1 MFALGL
7 SRVMERTDLGQWLR
21 TLKDPARTERVWRL
35 GLLTGLR
42 AEPDGRFST
51 PNFERGLVLDRL
63 VELRKPRAILE
74 LGTGRGLGAFAMAA
88 AGRAHGVALEI
99 TTVDARPLTSPQ
111 EYALEVD
118 GVRQVRRA
126 SCDEV
131 WSVHLDPELRRRVT
145 PLLGLT
151 TRILPRLVRSG
162 RRFDLIFIDAGH
174 DIFHV
179 VHDLAYATALL
190 GPGGAILM
198 DDFAPLEEFGLG
210 TCIAFTH
217 ARRLF
222 DHVELFATEGLVY
235 GGAVHPEAPRG
246 MVFLADPRGP
256 AGVRRGSLL
265 FWRAARLFLEQCYRP
280 AAFPARLQR

>member
-1 MFALGL
+1 MDPI
-7 SRVMERTDLGQWLR
+7 DLGQWLSSSR
-21 TLKDPARTERVWRL
+21 EPARIERVWRL

-42 AEPDGRFST
+42 AEPDGHFGT

-74 LGTGRGLGAFAMAA
+74 LGTGRGLGAFALAA
-88 AGRAHGVALEI
+88 AGRAYGVTLEI

-118 GVRQVRRA
+118 GVRQVRQA

-131 WSVHLDPELRRRVT
+131 WSAYLDPELRRRIV
-145 PLLGLT
+145 PLTGPT
-151 TRILPRLVRSG
+151 TRILPQLARSG

-174 DIFHV
+174 DLFHV
-179 VHDLAYATALL
+179 VHDLAYSTALL
-190 GPGGAILM
+190 GPDGAVLM

-222 DHVELFATEGLVY
+222 GHVQLFATEGLVY
-235 GGAVHPEAPRG
+235 GGAVHSGAPRG
-246 MVFLADPRGP
+246 MVFLADPRGE
-256 AGVRRGSLL
+256 AMVQRGWLL
-265 FWRAARLFLEQCYRP
+265 FWRVARVLMEQCYRP
-280 AAFPARLQR
+280 GAFPAKIPR